1 MQSQGTPAAN
11 SNKPDFDATR
21 RYVRVCEQRTDGFIE
36 FEFAI
41 GDPALCVEL
50 MLKEAD
56 FHEFCLANDVIVLG
70 QAKAGQGDWA
80 ARMNKAS
87 RLESEDNEEAHDE
100 TTKPREEAPMTKG
113 HIHGN

>member
-1 MQSQGTPAAN
+1 MQVHGTQAAN
-11 SNKPDFDATR
+11 SNQPGFDATR
-21 RYVRVCEQRTDGFIE
+21 RYVRVCEQRLDGFVE

-56 FHEFCLANDVIVLG
+56 FHEFCLTNDVIVLG
-70 QAKAGQGDWA
+70 QAESGQGDWA

-87 RLESEDNEEAHDE
+87 RLESEGSDDS
-100 TTKPREEAPMTKG
+100 TKHLEEAPMTKG